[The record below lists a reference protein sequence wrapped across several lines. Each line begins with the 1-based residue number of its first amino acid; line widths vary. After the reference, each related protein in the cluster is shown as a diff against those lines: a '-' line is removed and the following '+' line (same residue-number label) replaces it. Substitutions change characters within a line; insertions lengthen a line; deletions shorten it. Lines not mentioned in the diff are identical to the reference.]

1 MSNKLAK
8 CWDVIIIIAK
18 VVLIILILY
27 IVLLLLAICLSLAAD
42 SIIWMWFSV
51 TNDTMPDSVAYTL
64 TSILAVFLL
73 SNSIRN

>member
-8 CWDVIIIIAK
+8 CWDVIIITAK
-18 VVLIILILY
+18 VVLITLILY
-27 IVLLLLAICLSLAAD
+27 IVLLFIAICLSLVAD

-51 TNDTMPDSVAYTL
+51 TNDIMPNSVAYTL
-64 TSILAVFLL
+64 TSVLVVFLL